1 MVLTL
6 LRHVIV
12 QTYKIPSLCAVF
24 LTFSTTYD
32 SKVSFKIPQNHSN
45 PFFLRKT
52 YKHWA
57 SIFHYHGKCEK
68 SNRKTKPKRN
78 LKEAVNCCEF
88 HNYDCQ
94 KMFLCVTYQGMF
106 SYFWYLPQMN
116 TQLRLKKCW
125 TYIAKIRPCSFRVS
139 HFFFITK
146 QPTLCKYLN
155 QSNITLII
163 EHNLARI

>member
-1 MVLTL
+1 ML
-6 LRHVIV
+6 LFKLIKFHHFV
-12 QTYKIPSLCAVF
+12 QSFWHFPQPMIPKLVSKFHKIIQ
-24 LTFSTTYD
+24 T
-32 SKVSFKIPQNHSN
+32 H
-45 PFFLRKT
+45 FFLK
-52 YKHWA
+52 KHKNTELL
-57 SIFHYHGKCEK
+57 FYNYHGKCEK

-139 HFFFITK
+139 HFFFFITK

-155 QSNITLII
+155 
-163 EHNLARI
+163 